1 MRATVAEQERERYG
15 SGMGSGTARLHH
27 AIVRHGADHQ
37 QPAAVA
43 ASPSRALFML
53 HGILGSGTNL
63 RGLAQQLAQR
73 APELALVLVDLRGHG
88 RSEHGPA
95 PHDVSRCAAD
105 LVELERN
112 LELQIIG
119 VIGHSFG
126 GKVALAYHQQRP
138 ALERVVL
145 LDSAPFA
152 RPYRAGSE
160 HTMQIIALLERAPA
174 NFATRAEFI
183 AYIHKNGHS
192 RAIADWLAMNLERHE
207 GGFRLRV
214 DLAQIR
220 ALLDDY
226 FTLDL
231 SAVVAQSS
239 ARIDLLIAGRSEVYG
254 PNEVARAE
262 ALARESG
269 GRVHVHHLP
278 DAGHWLHV
286 DEPQEVLRILAEQP
300 A

>member
-1 MRATVAEQERERYG
+1 
-15 SGMGSGTARLHH
+15 MGSGTAKLHDS
-27 AIVRHGADHQ
+27 IVHHGSDKQRPDGEAAQ
-37 QPAAVA
+37 ARSPLPA
-43 ASPSRALFML
+43 RGLLML

-63 RGLAQQLAQR
+63 RSLAQQLAQR
-73 APELALVLVDLRGHG
+73 TPELAWVLVDLRGHG

-95 PHDVSRCAAD
+95 PHDVSRCADD
-105 LVELERN
+105 LAALERGLELE
-112 LELQIIG
+112 IIG
-119 VIGHSFG
+119 VVGHSFG
-126 GKVALAYHQQRP
+126 GKVSLAYHRLRP
-138 ALERVVL
+138 DLERVVL

-160 HTMQIIALLERAPA
+160 QTMQIIELLERAPA
-174 NFATRAEFI
+174 SFTTRAEFI
-183 AYIHKNGHS
+183 AYVHKHGHS

-207 GGFRLRV
+207 GALRLRV

-231 SAVVAQSS
+231 GEVVERGS
-239 ARIDLLIAGRSEVYG
+239 ARVDLLIAGRSEVYG

-262 ALARESG
+262 ALAQRSA
-269 GRVHVHHLP
+269 GRVRVHHLP

-286 DEPQEVLRILAEQP
+286 DEPQQVLRILADQP
-300 A
+300 GVS